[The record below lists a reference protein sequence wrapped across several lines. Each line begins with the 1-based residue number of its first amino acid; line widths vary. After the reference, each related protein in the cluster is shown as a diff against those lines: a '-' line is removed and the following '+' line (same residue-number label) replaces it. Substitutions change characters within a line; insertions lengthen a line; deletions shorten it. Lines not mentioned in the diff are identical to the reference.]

1 MNTQTLE
8 IRRRT
13 NGAIDI
19 DHYRNRASM
28 ERRVAMTSI
37 GRHVN
42 FSFLTAAAAL
52 IIAASAL
59 PSHGPT
65 SKTATASAATTIAL
79 ANR

>member
-1 MNTQTLE
+1 MTTQTLE

-52 IIAASAL
+52 IIAAFAL
-59 PSHGPT
+59 PSHGSA
-65 SKTATASAATTIAL
+65 SKTATAPAATTIAL

>member
-19 DHYRNRASM
+19 DYYRNRASM
-28 ERRVAMTSI
+28 DRRAAMTST

-42 FSFLTAAAAL
+42 FSFLTAAAVL
-52 IIAASAL
+52 IIAAFAL
-59 PSHGPT
+59 PSHGPA
-65 SKTATASAATTIAL
+65 SKTAAAPAAATIVL
-79 ANR
+79 ASR